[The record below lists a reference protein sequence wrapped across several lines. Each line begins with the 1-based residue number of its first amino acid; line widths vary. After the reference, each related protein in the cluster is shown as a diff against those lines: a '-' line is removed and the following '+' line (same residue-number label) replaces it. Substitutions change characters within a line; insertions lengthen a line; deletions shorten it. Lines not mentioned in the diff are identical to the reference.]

1 VPRDPKE
8 LFDLTSRVAIITGG
22 TRGIGRAIADGF
34 AAAGASIVVASR
46 KVEACR
52 ATAQAITDAGGTAIG
67 VPTHMGDLDAVT
79 SLVNT
84 TIAHFGR
91 IDIVVNNAVNGLSM
105 PIEELSEDAWEK
117 SFSVNLRGPVFLA
130 QAALPHLRRSDHA
143 AVLNVISIGALG
155 WAPWTSMY
163 AGAKAALLAFT
174 RNMAA
179 EWAADRIRVNALAPG
194 TVDTDMTR
202 ALGPDAMARM
212 AELSVSKRVAAPEE
226 MVGPALF
233 LVSDAASYVT
243 GQVVIA
249 DGGYISAR

>member
-1 VPRDPKE
+1 
-8 LFDLTSRVAIITGG
+8 
-22 TRGIGRAIADGF
+22 
-34 AAAGASIVVASR
+34 
-46 KVEACR
+46 
-52 ATAQAITDAGGTAIG
+52 
-67 VPTHMGDLDAVT
+67 MGDLDAIAA
-79 SLVNT
+79 LVDAT
-84 TIAHFGR
+84 VARFGG

-105 PIEELSEDAWEK
+105 PIEAVNADAWEK
-117 SFSVNLRGPVFLA
+117 SFAVNLRGPVFLA

-143 AVLNVISIGALG
+143 AVLNMISIGALG
-155 WAPWTSMY
+155 WAPSTSMY

-179 EWAADRIRVNALAPG
+179 EWAPDRIRVNALAPG

-202 ALGPDAMARM
+202 GLGPDAMDAM
-212 AELSVSKRVAAPEE
+212 AELSLSKRVAVPDE
-226 MVGPALF
+226 MIGPALF